1 MHKTALL
8 MSIATLMVAAC
19 ASTERER
26 GISSEER
33 AAQSAQ
39 LRSDR
44 LDTSWHQYRDQ
55 EQAVGA
61 RREVKAL
68 DAQAQGKRQSGTPG
82 D

>member
-8 MSIATLMVAAC
+8 MSTATLMVTAC
-19 ASTERER
+19 ASTEQAR
-26 GISSEER
+26 GLPSDER

-39 LRSDR
+39 LQSDR
-44 LDTSWHQYRDQ
+44 LDTSRHKYRDQ
-55 EQAVGA
+55 EQAVEA

>member
-1 MHKTALL
+1 MRKTTIL

-44 LDTSWHQYRDQ
+44 LDTSWHKYRDQ
-55 EQAVGA
+55 EQTVEA

-68 DAQAQGKRQSGTPG
+68 DAQAQGRRQSGTPG